1 MQQLDHT
8 AHDYRSKYT
17 LSIGWLQYEK
27 STEESSSQIK
37 NGNIIND
44 TLPTEDKNPEITGV
58 VGQTYCYTDTNNTYT
73 SNKNDT
79 VTHGIPRKMA
89 MQAFFCPTHH

>member
-44 TLPTEDKNPEITGV
+44 TLPTEDKNPEITVV
-58 VGQTYCYTDTNNTYT
+58 VGQTYSYTETNNIHQQQ
-73 SNKNDT
+73 K
-79 VTHGIPRKMA
+79 R
-89 MQAFFCPTHH
+89 